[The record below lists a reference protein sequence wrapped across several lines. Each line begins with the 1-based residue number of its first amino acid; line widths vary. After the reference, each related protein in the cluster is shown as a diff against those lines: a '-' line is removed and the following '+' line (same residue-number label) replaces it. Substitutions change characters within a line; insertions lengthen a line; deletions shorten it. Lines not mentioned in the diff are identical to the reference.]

1 MTLSNKRKAII
12 EEFKKVRTDA
22 ISEMF
27 DHENEL
33 GIYPTSKF
41 FNTLDNY
48 LTQVLNDYTQS
59 IIEMVEKKAETM
71 TKVSWSDEPETIP
84 AETKYVRLDDIK
96 EELGK

>member
-59 IIEMVEKKAETM
+59 IIEMIRKMPITSPHDPNPIIDQVIERLTND
-71 TKVSWSDEPETIP
+71 TK
-84 AETKYVRLDDIK
+84 
-96 EELGK
+96 